1 MLRLTRGY
9 PHRLGGDA
17 PLGARYEH
25 PELLVCSRN
34 AGDDFCART
43 HIPKS

>member
-1 MLRLTRGY
+1 MLCLTRG
-9 PHRLGGDA
+9 PASPGGDV

-34 AGDDFCART
+34 AGDEFYART

>member
-1 MLRLTRGY
+1 MLRLTRG
-9 PHRLGGDA
+9 PASPSGDV

>member
-1 MLRLTRGY
+1 MLRLTRETAS
-9 PHRLGGDA
+9 PSGDA

>member
-1 MLRLTRGY
+1 MLCLTRG
-9 PHRLGGDA
+9 PASPGGDV

-34 AGDDFCART
+34 AGDEFYARAY
-43 HIPKS
+43 IPKS

>member
-1 MLRLTRGY
+1 MLRLTRG
-9 PHRLGGDA
+9 PASPSGDV

-43 HIPKS
+43 YIPKS

>member
-1 MLRLTRGY
+1 MLRLTRV
-9 PHRLGGDA
+9 PASPGGDA

-25 PELLVCSRN
+25 PELLVCSHN

>member
-1 MLRLTRGY
+1 MLRLIRG
-9 PHRLGGDA
+9 PASPDGDV

-34 AGDDFCART
+34 AGDEFCART

>member
-1 MLRLTRGY
+1 MLRLTRG
-9 PHRLGGDA
+9 PASPGGDV

-25 PELLVCSRN
+25 PELLVFSRN
-34 AGDDFCART
+34 AGDEFCART

>member
-1 MLRLTRGY
+1 MLRLTRG
-9 PHRLGGDA
+9 PAPPSGDV

-34 AGDDFCART
+34 AGDEFCART
-43 HIPKS
+43 YIPKS

>member
-1 MLRLTRGY
+1 MLRLTRV
-9 PHRLGGDA
+9 PASPGGDA

-34 AGDDFCART
+34 AGDEFYART

>member
-1 MLRLTRGY
+1 MLRLTRG
-9 PHRLGGDA
+9 PASPGGDV

-34 AGDDFCART
+34 AGDEFCTRA

>member
-1 MLRLTRGY
+1 MLRLTRVPASPG
-9 PHRLGGDA
+9 GGDA

-34 AGDDFCART
+34 AGDEFCART

>member
-1 MLRLTRGY
+1 MLRLTRG
-9 PHRLGGDA
+9 PASPDGDV

-25 PELLVCSRN
+25 PELLACSRN
-34 AGDDFCART
+34 AGDEFCART